1 MDAEIKKLAKTLVS
15 YSIKIKRDD
24 RVFISY
30 EGENAKSLVLALI
43 REVYAAGGVP
53 YAEVRD
59 SQVQRELLMGMA
71 EEQAEFITEIEL
83 ARMKGMDA
91 FIAVRGG
98 DNVSELSD
106 VPPSKMNMW
115 GRVTK
120 PLLDYRVNHTR
131 WVVLR
136 YPCASM
142 AQLAGMSKTA
152 FEDFFFEVCN
162 LDYGKM
168 SKAMD
173 KLVKRMNMTDIV
185 RITGPGTDLSFSI
198 KDIPAVKCDGERNIP
213 DGEVYTA
220 PVKNS
225 VNGTL
230 SVNTSSE
237 EQGFTFDN
245 IRFEFE
251 DGKIIN
257 ATSNNDKRIN
267 ELLDTDEGARYIGEF
282 SLGVNPYILHPM
294 KDTLFDE
301 KISGSFHFTPGNAYE
316 DADNGNRSAVHWD
329 LVTIQRPDYG
339 GGYIWFDGELIL
351 KEGLFVPKDL
361 LCLNPE
367 NLK

>member
-1 MDAEIKKLAKTLVS
+1 MDSRIKQLAKNLVS
-15 YSIKIKRDD
+15 YSTKIKRND
-24 RVFISY
+24 RVLISY
-30 EGENAKSLVLALI
+30 EGENAKPLVLALI

-59 SQVQRELLMGMA
+59 SQVQRELLMGMT
-71 EEQAEFITEIEL
+71 EEQAAFTTEIEL

-98 DNVSELSD
+98 DNASELSD
-106 VPPSKMNMW
+106 VPPSKMNLW
-115 GRVTK
+115 GRVSR
-120 PLLDYRVNHTR
+120 PLFDYRVNHTK

-136 YPCASM
+136 YPVASM

-152 FEDFFFEVCN
+152 FEDFYFDVCN

-173 KLVKRMNMTDIV
+173 KLVQRMNVTDIV
-185 RITGPGTDLSFSI
+185 RITGPGTDMSFSI

-225 VNGTL
+225 INGVL
-230 SVNTSSE
+230 SVNTPSE
-237 EQGFTFDN
+237 EQGFTYDDV
-245 IRFEFE
+245 RFEFE
-251 DGKIIN
+251 DGKIIK
-257 ATSNNDKRIN
+257 ATSNNDDRIN
-267 ELLDTDEGARYIGEF
+267 DLLDVDEGARYIGEF

-316 DADNGNRSAVHWD
+316 DADNDNRSAIHWD
-329 LVTIQRPDYG
+329 LVTIQRADYG
-339 GGYIWFDGELIL
+339 GGYIWFDGELVL
-351 KEGLFVPKDL
+351 KDGVFVPKDL